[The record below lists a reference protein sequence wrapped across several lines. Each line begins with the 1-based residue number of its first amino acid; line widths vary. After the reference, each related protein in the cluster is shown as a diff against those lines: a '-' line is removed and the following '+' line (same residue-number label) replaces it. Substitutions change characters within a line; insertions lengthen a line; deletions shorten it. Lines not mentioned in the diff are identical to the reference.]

1 MGQNILNDKYNIIFT
16 LYGACAWNEN
26 DFSCI
31 YKFYILFFIY
41 INWCILLFF
50 IKKINWINII

>member
-31 YKFYILFFIY
+31 YKFYILFFYIY
-41 INWCILLFF
+41 QLMHTFILY
-50 IKKINWINII
+50 KKN